1 MIHCTDPLGPGKILC
16 FLILNQEMSPLEKN
30 YASLSSRNYIESLRH
45 WQQCY
50 HRDLTCPI
58 CLQKANFPVETNCG
72 HLFCGSCLIEYWKHG
87 SWLGAINCPLCRQ
100 KVILLYNISCE
111 NQQDKRS
118 KQIVYD
124 IREYNKR
131 FSGQPRPFADYL
143 YDMPLLLNLAI
154 RGIFTLGGLVWIFF
168 LRVVICSFGTI
179 MCLTS
184 PFEMMP
190 EPLCGILGAVDDLVV
205 VFLLLI
211 CMINICSQ
219 MESGGAN
226 LANST
231 TQNIL
236 LES

>member
-1 MIHCTDPLGPGKILC
+1 
-16 FLILNQEMSPLEKN
+16 MSPLEKN
-30 YASLSSRNYIESLRH
+30 YASLSSKNHIESLRQ

-50 HRDLTCPI
+50 HNDLSCPI
-58 CLQKANFPVETNCG
+58 CLQSATFPVKTNCG

-87 SWLGAINCPLCRQ
+87 AWLGAISCPLCRQ
-100 KVILLYNISCE
+100 KVILLYTISCE
-111 NQQDKRS
+111 NQPDKQS
-118 KQIVYD
+118 KQTVYD
-124 IREYNKR
+124 IRDYNKR
-131 FSGQPRPFADYL
+131 FSGQPRPFTDYL

-154 RGIFTLGGLVWIFF
+154 RGLFTLGGLVWIFF
-168 LRVVICSFGTI
+168 LRVVVCSFGTI

-184 PFEMMP
+184 PFDVMP

-219 MESGGAN
+219 IESEGAN
-226 LANST
+226 MTNST

-236 LES
+236 LESQ